1 MSKIDL
7 IDNSWVDLVF
17 EGKNKKYGA
26 YQLRK
31 DTGKRNVKAMILVFA
46 TIITIMVALW
56 AKVAIENALPKKVAI
71 ETDVELSQLAQKKE
85 AKVER
90 KEPVKVE
97 MEQKVVE
104 KVKSSVKFTAP
115 EIKKDD
121 EVKPED

>member
-85 AKVER
+85 AKV
-90 KEPVKVE
+90 
-97 MEQKVVE
+97 
-104 KVKSSVKFTAP
+104 
-115 EIKKDD
+115 
-121 EVKPED
+121 